1 PDTIADVVGRYFPM
15 LRDNDGVMTG
25 IRTPKFTATASVP
38 RGCTPT
44 LVGSGV
50 NQVKWC
56 EFALNKTQWM
66 EILTDGVSVSQDIAL
81 APASAG
87 GKVVLRMQRDSDGD
101 GYSDATEQEYGT
113 SPTNGSQRPVPELV
127 AGLASRDE
135 GGTLV
140 GTLAFANMGEYPAS
154 GVKATMFSPS
164 TATVIRNRQVG
175 GSGEVPAQ
183 STLVIGSGSTV
194 NQDASNWTGSAQPV
208 IDGYYTGASDTQ
220 YTLTVVC
227 ASDPCA
233 VGADD
238 VTLTWVDSQSHSGS
252 LVVGST

>member
-1 PDTIADVVGRYFPM
+1 
-15 LRDNDGVMTG
+15 
-25 IRTPKFTATASVP
+25 
-38 RGCTPT
+38 
-44 LVGSGV
+44 
-50 NQVKWC
+50 
-56 EFALNKTQWM
+56 
-66 EILTDGVSVSQDIAL
+66 
-81 APASAG
+81 
-87 GKVVLRMQRDSDGD
+87 
-101 GYSDATEQEYGT
+101 
-113 SPTNGSQRPVPELV
+113 
-127 AGLASRDE
+127 
-135 GGTLV
+135 
-140 GTLAFANMGEYPAS
+140 
-154 GVKATMFSPS
+154 
-164 TATVIRNRQVG
+164 ATVIRNRQVG

-252 LVVGST
+252 LVVGSTYAAPTLIALGDDGLTVGFESGSLLNGETIVIAATAPSDTFRWTTSDEAAPAPLVVVEYGDGTGARRFVLPDSAYVSDITAPLTVLKGTMLRAPT